1 MCFLIF
7 QFYEKLE
14 NIKKKV
20 AFKILQYKN
29 KGVCSSGFLYSFLLL
44 FLR

>member
-1 MCFLIF
+1 MFFLIF

-20 AFKILQYKN
+20 AFKILR
-29 KGVCSSGFLYSFLLL
+29 VCSSGFLYSFLLL